1 MCLSSGSPAM
11 PPPPPPPVAPPPPP
25 PKITVAPAPTVA
37 LPEPFKNE
45 QAKADSPI
53 RKRRGTSA
61 RGKSMLKIPMNTPA
75 LGKGG
80 SSMNIS
86 SGL

>member
-25 PKITVAPAPTVA
+25 PKITVAPAPSVS

-45 QAKADSPI
+45 QAKADNPI

-61 RGKSMLKIPMNTPA
+61 RGKSMLKIPMNNPT
-75 LGKGG
+75 LGKSG

-86 SGL
+86 SGA

>member
-1 MCLSSGSPAM
+1 MCLSSGSSM
-11 PPPPPPPVAPPPPP
+11 PPPPPAPVAPPPPP
-25 PKITVAPAPTVA
+25 PKITVAPAPSVS

-45 QAKADSPI
+45 QAKADNPI

-61 RGKSMLKIPMNTPA
+61 RGKSMLKIPMNKPT
-75 LGKGG
+75 LGQSG

-86 SGL
+86 SGV